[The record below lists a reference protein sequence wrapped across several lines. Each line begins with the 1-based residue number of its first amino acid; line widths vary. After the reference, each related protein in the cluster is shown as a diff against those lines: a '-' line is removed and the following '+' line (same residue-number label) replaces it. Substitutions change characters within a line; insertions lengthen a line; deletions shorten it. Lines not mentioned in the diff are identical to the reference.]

1 MRKAALVMAL
11 AALIPLVFSSPASAA
26 EAMVMQLHG
35 GGHFQGA
42 GQPLVEAFTAKT
54 GIPAAYVPGNTGGG
68 AFEERL
74 KAGRQIDVVVLNSD
88 DMERRIAAGAPIRPG
103 SDVVFA
109 RDGYGLAT
117 LKSRPMPDIST
128 REKLRQVLLN
138 AKAVG
143 RRAPDD
149 GNSGRIAN
157 QFLRDLGILEQ
168 MGGAKSVYIEN
179 ATADLEAG
187 KVDFVIWSYTEIL
200 RNEKL
205 HGAAVPSELG
215 GYVTQ
220 AIAIPSNA
228 KRVAEAQAFINF
240 ITSPD
245 AAPILKRWGM
255 EQVAARR
262 N

>member
-1 MRKAALVMAL
+1 MRKAALIL
-11 AALIPLVFSSPASAA
+11 AVASFIPLLFSTAASAA
-26 EAMVMQLHG
+26 DAMVMQLHG

-54 GIPAAYVPGNTGGG
+54 GIKAAYVPGNTGDE
-68 AFEERL
+68 AFKERL
-74 KAGRQIDVVVLNSD
+74 DAGQQIDVIVVNSE
-88 DMERRIAAGAPIRPG
+88 DMVRHVAGGGLIRPG

-117 LKSRPMPDIST
+117 LKSKPMPDIST
-128 REKLRQVLLN
+128 TEKLRQVLLS

-143 RRAPDD
+143 RRAPDS
-149 GNSGRIAN
+149 GNSGRISN
-157 QFLRDLGILEQ
+157 QFLVDLGILPQ
-168 MGGAKSVYIEN
+168 MQGAKTVYIEN

-187 KVDFVIWSYTEIL
+187 KVDFVFWSYTEIL
-200 RNEKL
+200 RNERL

-220 AIAIPSNA
+220 AIGIPASA
-228 KRVAEAQAFINF
+228 KRVADAQAFITF
-240 ITSPD
+240 IQGPE
-245 AAPILKRWGM
+245 AAAILKRWGM
-255 EQVAARR
+255 EQMPAGR